1 MTLLVAL
8 IFATWFLV
16 FCELLLPG
24 GILGLVALGA
34 GAYAVWHAYQLF
46 GALVA
51 SLLGLGL
58 FLSNLYLIIWGL
70 KYWSK
75 SSLGKGFMLN
85 TSLSAGSAS
94 SQPDL
99 ALLGH
104 KGESMT
110 TLNPSGKVL
119 IASQI
124 YDAYAQDGYIEQGVC
139 IEVTARNNLGL
150 IIKKI

>member
-34 GAYAVWHAYQLF
+34 GAYAVWHSYQLF

-75 SSLGKGFMLN
+75 SSLGKGFMLK

-94 SQPDL
+94 SQHDL
-99 ALLGH
+99 TLLGH
-104 KGESMT
+104 RGESMT
-110 TLNPSGKVL
+110 
-119 IASQI
+119 A
-124 YDAYAQDGYIEQGVC
+124 IESEWKSIDC
-139 IEVTARNNLGL
+139 KPNL
-150 IIKKI
+150 

>member
-34 GAYAVWHAYQLF
+34 GAYAVWHGYQLF

-58 FLSNLYLIIWGL
+58 FLSNLYLIIWGF

-75 SSLGKGFMLN
+75 SSLGKGFMLK

-94 SQPDL
+94 SRSEQPL
-99 ALLGH
+99 RGH
-104 KGESMT
+104 RGKSIT
-110 TLNPSGKVL
+110 ALNPSGKVL

-124 YDAYAQDGYIEQGVC
+124 YDAYSQDGYIEQGVC
-139 IEVTARNNLGL
+139 IEVTARNTFGL
-150 IIKKI
+150 IIKKL